1 MYSINYYNL
10 LSLKS
15 RASLVTATV
24 RVPPTCATH
33 SGSHNLLTL
42 ATVAILLSATKKQI
56 SLAFQLVL
64 VYFKLAT
71 VYFVLLVIYLKCL
84 FVSFNI

>member
-24 RVPPTCATH
+24 RVPPTCAAH

-42 ATVAILLSATKKQI
+42 ATPSNRRHFVKRNKETDIARFSVSI
-56 SLAFQLVL
+56 SLF
-64 VYFKLAT
+64 
-71 VYFVLLVIYLKCL
+71 
-84 FVSFNI
+84 